1 MKRSFFLIIMLVCCL
16 AGYAQ
21 AIIDPLLSE
30 EMARRND
37 VEQIQV
43 VVIMKS
49 QYDRTQ
55 LNRRAEHFVTRAERR
70 EFVVNELKSFADASQ
85 YDLKCVLSEME
96 HRGMVSAPTVLWMAN
111 ALYFDANK
119 AAIQDLAKRN
129 DIAMIGFAVE
139 RRCILEREE
148 VSPTMPLSE
157 IMPNV
162 AQVHADQ
169 VWDMGYKGQ
178 GVVVAVVDSGV
189 NYNHVDLASHLW
201 DGGDEFPHHGYDVY
215 HHDDDPMDDH
225 EYGHGTHCAGI
236 VCGDGTAGKQTGMAP
251 EATLMC
257 VKCTNQNGYCNCAL
271 LSEGIQWAVE
281 HGCDIFSLSTCLLN
295 PSGID
300 RVLLRQICEAA
311 LDAGIVAAVAAGN
324 EGDKLDRYP
333 IPNNVRVP
341 SNCPPPYMDE
351 IQGEHPGGLSCVV
364 SVGAVD
370 ADDNAAVFTSHGP
383 SAWANTE
390 YEYND
395 YPYNPGIGLIRP
407 DVCAPGVNIW
417 SLNYEY
423 NNGYRPMSGSSMAA
437 PCVAGCMALMLSK
450 DPNMTPAE
458 VCRILE
464 ETAMPL
470 SEGKSNIY
478 GFGRVDALYA
488 VGMVPSSGIRYQDY
502 AINDAAG
509 NNNQR
514 VNPGESV
521 TMSLTLNNIYDQPLG
536 NVSVVLMPES
546 EHVVI
551 TNDSVVF
558 PVFAANETLTVED
571 AFAFSV
577 DEEVEARQ
585 KLLFRLE
592 VYVDGVVTGV
602 YRLKILVHDYI
613 LDFGA
618 LAVLNDPNGDGF
630 LNPGETADLRVMIDN
645 TGNELAPW
653 VTGTLSTTNTL
664 ITLNETEK
672 PFGTIDAG
680 MVGYADFSVSLD
692 ASANIDL
699 TVPFT
704 LDLVDADG
712 RHTVLT
718 FDYRNVCKVI
728 FSLYD
733 SFNDGWQDNYLQ
745 VDYSDGT
752 PSERMTLSDGGS
764 VVFVRELVLNSAFTI
779 SWHNS
784 SWSQECSFEITY
796 EDGTVIFQNAGG
808 FEEVFSFA
816 VDCTHGIGVDDFF
829 ETKQNVSVFPNPAS
843 GAVTIQCLGMRLIE
857 VYSMEGKLLRRIEV
871 DNDTYQI
878 EGLGSGIYLFCID
891 NQEKF
896 IILHL

>member
-1 MKRSFFLIIMLVCCL
+1 MKKLTLFLLSFLFVS
-16 AGYAQ
+16 GYAQ
-21 AIIDPLLSE
+21 AIIDPSLSE
-30 EMARRND
+30 EMACRD
-37 VEQIQV
+37 DDEQIQV

-49 QYDRTQ
+49 QYDRMQ
-55 LNRRAEHFVTRAERR
+55 LNRCAERFVARAERR
-70 EFVVNELKSFADASQ
+70 DFVVNELKAYAEASQ
-85 YDLKCVLSEME
+85 YDLRGVLSEME
-96 HRGMVSAPTVLWMAN
+96 QRSMVSAPTILWMAN

-119 AAIQDLAKRN
+119 VAIQDLAKRN
-129 DIAMIGFAVE
+129 DIALIGFAVE
-139 RRCILEREE
+139 RKCIPDSEK
-148 VSPTMPLSE
+148 VNPTIPLGE

-169 VWDMGYKGQ
+169 VWPLGYRGQ
-178 GVVVAVVDSGV
+178 GVVVAVIDSGV

-271 LSEGIQWAVE
+271 LSEGIQWAIE

-295 PSGID
+295 PSVTE
-300 RVLLRQICEAA
+300 RVLLRHICEAA
-311 LDAGIVAAVAAGN
+311 LDAGIVAAIAAGN

-341 SNCPPPYMDE
+341 SSCPPPYMDE
-351 IQGEHPGGLSCVV
+351 VQGEYPGGLSCAV

-370 ADDNAAVFTSHGP
+370 YNDDAAVFTSHGP
-383 SAWANTE
+383 SAWESVE

-395 YPYNPGIGLIRP
+395 YPYQPGIGLIRP

-450 DPNMTPAE
+450 DPNLTPAE

-488 VGMVPSSGIRYQDY
+488 VEMVPLGGIRYQDY

-514 VNPGESV
+514 LNPGESV
-521 TMSLTLNNIYDQPLG
+521 TMSLTLNNIFDQPID
-536 NVSVVLMPES
+536 NVSAVLMTEN

-551 TNDSVVF
+551 TKDTVAF
-558 PVFAANETLTVED
+558 PDFSANETLTVED

-577 DEEVEARQ
+577 DDEVVARQ
-585 KLLFRLE
+585 KLMFRLE
-592 VYVDGVVTGV
+592 VYVDGVVKGV
-602 YRLKILVHDYI
+602 FRLKVLVYDYI

-618 LAVLNDPNGDGF
+618 LAVLNDSNGDG
-630 LNPGETADLRVMIDN
+630 LLIPGETADLRVMIDN
-645 TGNELAPW
+645 KGNELAPW
-653 VTGTLSTTNTL
+653 VTGTLSTTSTL
-664 ITLNETEK
+664 ATLNETEK
-672 PFGTIDAG
+672 PLGTIDAG
-680 MVGYADFSVSLD
+680 MQGYADFSVSLD
-692 ASANIDL
+692 ASATIDL
-699 TVPFT
+699 ILPFT

-712 RHTVLT
+712 RHTEMA
-718 FDYRNVCKVI
+718 FDYRNDCKVV

-764 VVFVRELVLNSAFTI
+764 VVFVRELVHSSNFTI
-779 SWHNS
+779 TWHGS

-796 EDGTVIFQNAGG
+796 EDGSTIFQNAGG
-808 FEEVFSFA
+808 FDEALSFA
-816 VDCTHGIGVDDFF
+816 VDCTHGIGMDDFL
-829 ETKQNVSVFPNPAS
+829 ETKQKANVFPNPATDI
-843 GAVTIQCLGMRLIE
+843 VTIRCPGMRLIE
-857 VYSMEGKLLRRIEV
+857 VYTIEGKLLQSIEV
-871 DNDTYQI
+871 DDDSCLLD
-878 EGLGSGIYLFCID
+878 GLGSGIYLLFID
-891 NQEKF
+891 KREKF
-896 IILHL
+896 ILLHL